1 MASSIQQLRQ
11 ELERRK
17 GQRDQIQQDIV
28 RSEESVRKLI
38 LQARY
43 CEEAQVIIQNIAQ
56 LTQSELEYHI
66 SELCTLAL
74 AAVFE
79 DPYKLEVEFV
89 QRRGRTE
96 TDLWFVRGDSKIDPM
111 SASGGGAVDVAS
123 FALRVS
129 LWSLARPRTRNVL
142 ILDEPLSWLKGGD
155 LPEKGMLM
163 IKEISERLGLQV
175 IMISHIPEQV
185 QGSDLRINV
194 SMQQGVSHVTVN

>member
-1 MASSIQQLRQ
+1 MIHKYRNI
-11 ELERRK
+11 LEQRK
-17 GQRDQIQQDIV
+17 GHRDRIIEDLKQ
-28 RSEESVRKLI
+28 SEEQVRKFI

-43 CEEAQVIIQNIAQ
+43 CEEAQTIISTIAQ
-56 LTQSELEYHI
+56 LTQQELEYHTG
-66 SELCTLAL
+66 ELVTLAM

-123 FALRVS
+123 FALRVA

-142 ILDEPLSWLKGGD
+142 ILDEPLHFLKGGD
-155 LPEKGMLM
+155 LPEKGALM
-163 IKEISERLGLQV
+163 MKEISDRLGLQ
-175 IMISHIPEQV
+175 IIFISHIPDQIE
-185 QGSDLRINV
+185 GADRRIHV
-194 SMQQGVSHVTVN
+194 SIQQGVSHVTVN